1 MSALTELLN
10 IFFDGAGNPAAAPA
24 TRDDLSR
31 RNPDTRDADYSLD
44 RDIAIARTKWP
55 GVVLVPRSGG
65 GTALRATLI
74 GIRGG
79 GSREPQEYVI
89 EVRLGGYPS
98 ACPEAV
104 VHKPKR
110 SKLKH
115 INTFADGRIC
125 VSHGGQYQSA
135 WSAGSI
141 PLGERNI
148 VGFVTQVHAVLR
160 GENHL
165 SPAR

>member
-10 IFFDGAGNPAAAPA
+10 IFFDGAAKPTAPSP
-24 TRDDLSR
+24 TRSGLVR

-44 RDIAIARTKWP
+44 RDIAIAQTKWP
-55 GVVLVPRSGG
+55 GVTLVPRAGG
-65 GTALRATLI
+65 GTALRASLW

-79 GSREPQEYVI
+79 GSREPQEYVV
-89 EVRLGGYPS
+89 EFRLAGYPS
-98 ACPEAV
+98 ACPEAFV
-104 VHKPKR
+104 QTPRR

-135 WSAGSI
+135 WSSGSI
-141 PLGERNI
+141 PTGERNL
-148 VGFVTQVHAVLR
+148 VGFLTQVQAVLR
-160 GENHL
+160 GENRG